1 MVLKV
6 VDRYESWILLSFS
19 CRCAIQH
26 RSEAVEATVDHQ
38 CTLAVVS
45 LGSRDMNTSVLNR
58 AIDYAASQGV
68 ALIAAA
74 GNEGPSRG

>member
-1 MVLKV
+1 M
-6 VDRYESWILLSFS
+6 I
-19 CRCAIQH
+19 
-26 RSEAVEATVDHQ
+26 
-38 CTLAVVS
+38 S
-45 LGSRDMNTSVLNR
+45 LGSRDMNTSVLNH